1 MNEIMMVM
9 VYFYDNKLGEEV
21 NMVGVVEEIINSF
34 FYKVAFAESTL
45 MIDIRETKYELL

>member
-1 MNEIMMVM
+1 MNEIMTIM
-9 VYFYDNKLGEEV
+9 VYFYDNKLGKEI
-21 NMVGVVEEIINSF
+21 NMIGVVEEVVNSF

>member
-1 MNEIMMVM
+1 MNEIMTIM
-9 VYFYDNKLGEEV
+9 VYFNDNKLGEEV
-21 NMVGVVEEIINSF
+21 SIVGVVEEIVNSF